1 MKPEKS
7 LLSKIQSLKTE
18 ITDVNCKLGKS
29 ITSHVGNEE
38 LAVFQNFL
46 ENQSKMK
53 KSHEKLVKKL
63 TEELQESQKWREI
76 QQFKIDSLQKEL
88 EEMKASKF
96 PEINNNEE
104 SEKDP
109 ESLKILKSSFS
120 DFEKSIKC
128 QQDQMKKR
136 MESIVAENESIRLEI
151 RESGRI
157 QKKQN
162 DVIIM
167 ITQDMQKSYILR
179 QRIALE
185 NAKIQKEIDE
195 IKNALK
201 KVKILPETPEETAF
215 EIMVLAGKYIPLEVR
230 KIDKIAD
237 LKAKIVEKSK
247 IPLEILRLTY
257 GGRTSKHL
265 KNLKKSIFSG
275 HILQDNFTIAD
286 YKIQPK
292 SLVYAF

>member
-1 MKPEKS
+1 MMMPEKT
-7 LLSKIQSLKTE
+7 LFSKIQSLKTE
-18 ITDVNCKLGKS
+18 ITDVNCKLEKS
-29 ITSHVGNEE
+29 IPNHVGNKE

-46 ENQSKMK
+46 EKQSKK
-53 KSHEKLVKKL
+53 QKSHKKLVKKL
-63 TEELQESQKWREI
+63 TDELEESQKWREI
-76 QQFKIDSLQKEL
+76 QQFKIDSLQKEI
-88 EEMKASKF
+88 EEIKDTRIS
-96 PEINNNEE
+96 EINNNEE
-104 SEKDP
+104 SEKP

-136 MESIVAENESIRLEI
+136 MESIVAKNESIRLEI
-151 RESGRI
+151 RESRRI

-162 DVIIM
+162 DVIVM
-167 ITQDMQKSYILR
+167 ITQDMQNIRYILR
-179 QRIALE
+179 QKIALE

-201 KVKILPETPEETAF
+201 KVKILPETPEENAF
-215 EIMVLAGKYIPLEVR
+215 EIMVIAGKDIPLEVR

-237 LKAKIVEKSK
+237 VKAKIVEKSK

-257 GGRTSKHL
+257 GG
-265 KNLKKSIFSG
+265 

-292 SLVYAF
+292 SRVYAF

>member
-1 MKPEKS
+1 MMMPEKT
-7 LLSKIQSLKTE
+7 LFSKIQSLKTE
-18 ITDVNCKLGKS
+18 ITDVNCKLEKS
-29 ITSHVGNEE
+29 IPNHVGNKE

-46 ENQSKMK
+46 EKQSKK
-53 KSHEKLVKKL
+53 QKSHKKLVKKL
-63 TEELQESQKWREI
+63 TDELEESQKWREI
-76 QQFKIDSLQKEL
+76 QQFKIDSLQKEI
-88 EEMKASKF
+88 EEIKDTRIS
-96 PEINNNEE
+96 EINNNEE
-104 SEKDP
+104 SEKP

-128 QQDQMKKR
+128 QQDQMKKQ
-136 MESIVAENESIRLEI
+136 I
-151 RESGRI
+151 RESRRI

-162 DVIIM
+162 DVIVM
-167 ITQDMQKSYILR
+167 ITQDMQNIRYILR
-179 QRIALE
+179 QKIALE

-201 KVKILPETPEETAF
+201 KVKILPETPEENAF
-215 EIMVLAGKYIPLEVR
+215 EIMVIAGKDIPLEVR

-237 LKAKIVEKSK
+237 VKAKIVEKSK

-257 GGRTSKHL
+257 GG
-265 KNLKKSIFSG
+265 

-292 SLVYAF
+292 SRVYAF

>member
-1 MKPEKS
+1 MVKIETS

-18 ITDVNCKLGKS
+18 ITDVNCKLEK
-29 ITSHVGNEE
+29 SHVGNEE

-46 ENQSKMK
+46 ENQSKNR
-53 KSHEKLVKKL
+53 KSQEQLVEKL
-63 TEELQESQKWREI
+63 TDELQESQKWREI

-88 EEMKASKF
+88 EEIKEGKCS
-96 PEINNNEE
+96 EINNNEE
-104 SEKDP
+104 SEKP
-109 ESLKILKSSFS
+109 ENLKI
-120 DFEKSIKC
+120 
-128 QQDQMKKR
+128 QDQMKKR

-151 RESGRI
+151 RESARI

-215 EIMVLAGKYIPLEVR
+215 EIMIVAGKYIPLEVR

-237 LKAKIVEKSK
+237 LKAKVVEKSK

-257 GGRTSKHL
+257 G
-265 KNLKKSIFSG
+265 G